1 MVVAESVLDAIRNG
15 NWNYEPPTVDKIAN
29 LNTNTLSM
37 PKFNVSVDHETPRP
51 DAIAKLKNFSEQ
63 IRQDSPVELTDVT
76 ENWDTDG
83 NLEFAFK
90 AMGMTISGSVVT
102 SDSQVVVAGKL
113 PFAAVVI
120 RGGGEA
126 LRPEAG

>member
-1 MVVAESVLDAIRNG
+1 
-15 NWNYEPPTVDKIAN
+15 
-29 LNTNTLSM
+29 M

-51 DAIAKLKNFSEQ
+51 DAIAKLKDFSEKV
-63 IRQDSPVELTDVT
+63 RDGSPVELSDVT
-76 ENWDTDG
+76 ESWDDEG

-113 PFAAVVI
+113 PFAALPF
-120 RGGGEA
+120 RGQIEQQIKKQVQDA
-126 LRPEAG
+126 LS

>member
-1 MVVAESVLDAIRNG
+1 
-15 NWNYEPPTVDKIAN
+15 
-29 LNTNTLSM
+29 M
-37 PKFNVSVDHETPRP
+37 PKFNVSVDHETPLP

-63 IRQDSPVELTDVT
+63 IRKDSPVELTDVT
-76 ENWDTDG
+76 ENWDTNG

-113 PFAAVVI
+113 PFAAVPF
-120 RGGGEA
+120 RGQIEQQIKKQVLSA
-126 LRPEAG
+126 LG